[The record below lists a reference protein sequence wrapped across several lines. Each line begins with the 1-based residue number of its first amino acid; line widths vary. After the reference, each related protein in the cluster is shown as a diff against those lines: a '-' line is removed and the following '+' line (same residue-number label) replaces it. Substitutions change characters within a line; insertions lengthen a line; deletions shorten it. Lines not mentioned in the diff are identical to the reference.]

1 MRKSFAFVAVLL
13 IQFVTFCA
21 GVQVKDKPTLEESKI
36 KSQAGEKKNWEAI
49 KKALEEKPPLETP
62 DLHILIIEAL
72 REIATQES
80 AELVKKYLHDSDEK
94 IRGMAIESLFYHQF
108 YKKEDRTILYDEIC
122 NAIKAN
128 KEQFKKLTLKEI
140 AILGKIAT
148 VSAVEL
154 LKEEITG
161 EEKESVL
168 AALQALAAIMHGEK
182 EARKDS
188 SEAVKLARKYA
199 IEYLEKNSF
208 NEYTENLLLEIYS
221 SSYPDQNKVL
231 MDIFNRGKA
240 DKLTMAAILRLLK
253 TEDQSYSQK
262 LIDEYKK
269 EYITITNSAQRK
281 KNLEILSVLMGQTQ
295 EQVLLYL
302 EQSIK
307 QKKAEMAILRFKKM
321 EYKKALIELMTDYGF
336 SNENFDKMNQKVIAF
351 IDDKEMPQKA
361 ETVILFASLKKLKP
375 EFDYFA
381 LKKEG
386 LKGLGNRGL
395 FIEIMSVIEGS
406 YEKSDMRQLAVQKIF
421 SLSSSQSEQIWK
433 MYHEHRS
440 LILAISNN

>member
-1 MRKSFAFVAVLL
+1 MRKFSAFIALL
-13 IQFVTFCA
+13 FIYSLTFCS

-62 DLHILIIEAL
+62 DLHILIVEAL
-72 REIATQES
+72 REIATEES
-80 AELVKKYLHDSDEK
+80 AELVKKYLHDTDERM
-94 IRGMAIESLFYHQF
+94 RGMAIESLFYHQF
-108 YKKEDRTILYDEIC
+108 YKKEDRTKLYDEILI
-122 NAIKAN
+122 AIKAN

-148 VSAVEL
+148 VPAVEF
-154 LKEEITG
+154 LKEEITEG
-161 EEKESVL
+161 EKESVL

-182 EARKDS
+182 EGRKEPSD
-188 SEAVKLARKYA
+188 AVKLARKTA

-221 SSYPDQNKVL
+221 SSYPDQNRAL

-269 EYITITNSAQRK
+269 EYMASANSAQRK
-281 KNLEILSVLMGQTQ
+281 KIIEILSVLMGQTQ
-295 EQVLLYL
+295 EQVLISL
-302 EQSIK
+302 EQAIK
-307 QKKAEMAILRFKKM
+307 QNQVEMAILRFKKL
-321 EYKKALIELMTDYGF
+321 EYKKALIELMHRYGF
-336 SNENFDKMNQKVIAF
+336 SNESFDKMNQKVIAF
-351 IDDKEMPQKA
+351 INDKEMPQKA

-375 EFDYFA
+375 DFDYFE

-386 LKGLGNRGL
+386 SKGLGSRGL
-395 FIEIMSVIEGS
+395 FNELMSVIEGS
-406 YEKSDMRQLAVQKIF
+406 YEKNDMRQLAVQKVF
-421 SLSSSQSEQIWK
+421 SLSVSQSEQIWK
-433 MYHEHRS
+433 MYHENRS
-440 LILAISNN
+440 LILAISKN